1 MLEKIIFYVIILMIL
16 LMESDKM
23 SVNQNFVF
31 ATDSTSDL
39 PVEIY
44 KNNNIKLI
52 ELTYQLDGKEYADIS
67 GMPYQEFYNKLR
79 QGATAKTSQVTPDT
93 FESIFTDI
101 VKEGKGVL
109 YVAFSSGLSGTYN
122 SARIAADIVKEKYPD
137 ARIRVVDS
145 LSASLGE
152 GLLVY
157 KAIEVM
163 NQGKSLDEVADW
175 IEEHKLHLCHMFTVD
190 DLVLTQRRTC
200 FKDISYCWLNIR
212 IKPGLHVDNEGH
224 LIPLAKI
231 RGRKQSINWLVENM
245 EKRIGN
251 WKNDVFAI
259 CHGDC
264 IEDAKYL
271 QSLVKE
277 KFGIEKCIIR
287 NTGTV
292 IGSHSGP
299 GTLALFFLGDYR

>member
-1 MLEKIIFYVIILMIL
+1 
-16 LMESDKM
+16 M

-67 GMPYQEFYNKLR
+67 GMPYQEFYKKLR
-79 QGATAKTSQVTPDT
+79 EGATAKTSQVTPDT

-122 SARIAADIVKEKYPD
+122 SARIAAETVKEKYPD
-137 ARIRVVDS
+137 AKIRIVDS

-190 DLVLTQRRTC
+190 DLMFLHRGGRVSKTSAIAGSILG
-200 FKDISYCWLNIR
+200 

-271 QSLVKE
+271 ESLVKE
-277 KFGIEKCIIR
+277 KFGIGKCIIS